1 MALTWAGVITILF
14 LAAACVRGYRR
25 GLIKELVSLVCVFLS
40 MAIVWLINP
49 YVNEFIRENTSIYE
63 KVQESCREFVGE
75 EYSTWTGSGESQTEF
90 INEMNL
96 PELLRN
102 GLVQNNNS
110 DSYQYL
116 AVTKFLIV
124 IWIIFLALT
133 IVCNTK
139 AGEAALQIIKKD
151 CILSFIYDRDILI
164 RIFMSI
170 FY

>member
-1 MALTWAGVITILF
+1 MLNLVTRLPVLHGMNKVAEALLG
-14 LAAACVRGYRR
+14 
-25 GLIKELVSLVCVFLS
+25 
-40 MAIVWLINP
+40 
-49 YVNEFIRENTSIYE
+49 
-63 KVQESCREFVGE
+63 
-75 EYSTWTGSGESQTEF
+75 
-90 INEMNL
+90 
-96 PELLRN
+96 
-102 GLVQNNNS
+102 
-110 DSYQYL
+110 
-116 AVTKFLIV
+116 AVKFLIV

>member
-1 MALTWAGVITILF
+1 MDA
-14 LAAACVRGYRR
+14 
-25 GLIKELVSLVCVFLS
+25 
-40 MAIVWLINP
+40 
-49 YVNEFIRENTSIYE
+49 
-63 KVQESCREFVGE
+63 ESCDEITCAAWHE
-75 EYSTWTGSGESQTEF
+75 QGSRSVAG
-90 INEMNL
+90 
-96 PELLRN
+96 
-102 GLVQNNNS
+102 
-110 DSYQYL
+110 
-116 AVTKFLIV
+116 AVKFLIV

>member
-1 MALTWAGVITILF
+1 MDA
-14 LAAACVRGYRR
+14 
-25 GLIKELVSLVCVFLS
+25 
-40 MAIVWLINP
+40 
-49 YVNEFIRENTSIYE
+49 
-63 KVQESCREFVGE
+63 ESCDEITCAAWHEQVAGA
-75 EYSTWTGSGESQTEF
+75 
-90 INEMNL
+90 
-96 PELLRN
+96 LL
-102 GLVQNNNS
+102 G
-110 DSYQYL
+110 
-116 AVTKFLIV
+116 AVEFLIV